1 MTIENIH
8 LCNVSSITQEKNP
21 FMKESEVSP
30 LPSWSR
36 CRAPVGGALIQNLL
50 TSEQLPVALFLFPAP
65 SPLPSVIVFISPP
78 EDPLVLLLLPAAA
91 LCSSPRAAPAS
102 CCRGGPLSSISR
114 YLFCFETPPPLQ
126 LLFRS
131 FVLMN
136 A

>member
-65 SPLPSVIVFISPP
+65 SPLPSAIVFISPP

-91 LCSSPRAAPAS
+91 LCSSPRTAPAS
-102 CCRGGPLSSISR
+102 CCRGGVGR
-114 YLFCFETPPPLQ
+114 YLPFLVISFALRPPPP
-126 LLFRS
+126 S
-131 FVLMN
+131 AFVP
-136 A
+136 

>member
-36 CRAPVGGALIQNLL
+36 CRAPVGGSLIQNLL

-65 SPLPSVIVFISPP
+65 SPLPSAIVFISPP

-102 CCRGGPLSSISR
+102 CCRGGGGGLIFPFSVFFL
-114 YLFCFETPPPLQ
+114 
-126 LLFRS
+126 
-131 FVLMN
+131 V
-136 A
+136 